1 VKDSTTRT
9 VAALVVL
16 AMLLAGAGLA
26 ISFLSDDSG
35 DPGDSGS
42 GHSPSAQPEPTP
54 TVEPTPDPGSS
65 DAPSPDLARFY
76 SQDLAWEGC
85 RGGFQC
91 ARLTVPVDYA
101 DPGGPTI
108 ELAVLRVP
116 AGEPSDR
123 VGSLVVNPGG
133 PGAPGTSYA
142 EQASQVFRSALTD
155 HFDVVGFDPRGTG
168 ESAPVDCL
176 SDQEMDGFL
185 QADPVPDDAE
195 EIGEVVG
202 GLDGFW
208 AGCVANTEG
217 GAEGIVAHVST
228 IEAARDMDVLR
239 AALGEDTL
247 SYFGASYGTKLG
259 ATYADLFPDKVGRL
273 VLDGAVDVSLD
284 SVSLSLGQAAG
295 FQRALTAYVDNC
307 VEEGDCFL
315 GDTTQEGLDSI
326 AQLLA
331 DLDQDPLPT
340 IDDRELTV
348 GSGFLGVITP
358 LYNRDYWYL
367 LDQGLETAL
376 EGDGSTLQLLADAYA
391 SRNPDGSYSDN
402 STEAIYAINCL
413 DDPFAIT
420 ADEVPD
426 YVPQFLEASPTLGE
440 VFAWGLIGCDGIQVE
455 SSEPDRVIKA
465 AGAAPIVVVGT
476 TRDPATPYEWAV
488 ALADQLES
496 GVLVSRDGDGH
507 TGYNSGNDCVDEAVE
522 AYLVDGTV
530 PDDGLQC

>member
-1 VKDSTTRT
+1 
-9 VAALVVL
+9 
-16 AMLLAGAGLA
+16 MLLAGAGLA
-26 ISFLSDDSG
+26 ISFLSDDS
-35 DPGDSGS
+35 DEPGEAGGED
-42 GHSPSAQPEPTP
+42 SPSAQTEP

-65 DAPSPDLARFY
+65 DAPTADLARFY
-76 SQDLAWEGC
+76 SQELAWEGC
-85 RGGFQC
+85 RGGLQC
-91 ARLTVPVDYA
+91 SRLTVPVDYA

-108 ELAVLRVP
+108 ELEVLRVP
-116 AGEPSDR
+116 ADEPSER
-123 VGSLVVNPGG
+123 VGSMVVNPGG

-168 ESAPVDCL
+168 ASAPVDCL
-176 SDQEMDGFL
+176 SDEQMDAFL
-185 QADPVPDDAE
+185 QADPVPDDSE
-195 EIGEVVG
+195 EIGEVVD
-202 GLDGFW
+202 GLADFW

-217 GAEGIVAHVST
+217 GADGIVAHVTT

-247 SYFGASYGTKLG
+247 TYFGASYGTKLG

-273 VLDGAVDVSLD
+273 VLDGAVDVALD

-295 FQRALTAYVDNC
+295 FERALSAYVDNC

-315 GDTTQEGLDSI
+315 GDSTQEGLDTI
-326 AQLLA
+326 AGILA

-340 IDDRELTV
+340 LDDRELTV
-348 GSGFLGVITP
+348 GTGFLGVITP

-367 LDQGLETAL
+367 LDQGLEMAL
-376 EGDGSTLQLLADAYA
+376 DGDGTTLQLLADAYA
-391 SRNPDGSYSDN
+391 SRNPDGSYADN

-426 YVPQFLEASPTLGE
+426 YIPQYLEASPTLGE
-440 VFAWGLIGCDGIQVE
+440 VFAWGLIGCDGIEVE
-455 SSEPDRVIKA
+455 SSEPDREIKA

-507 TGYNSGNDCVDEAVE
+507 TGYNSGNECVDEALE
-522 AYLVDGTV
+522 AYLVEGTV
-530 PDDGLQC
+530 PEDGLEC